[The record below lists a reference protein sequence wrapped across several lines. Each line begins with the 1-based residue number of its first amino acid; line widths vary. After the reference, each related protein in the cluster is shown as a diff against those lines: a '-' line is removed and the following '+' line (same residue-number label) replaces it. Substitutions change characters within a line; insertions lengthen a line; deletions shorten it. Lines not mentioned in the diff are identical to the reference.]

1 VSEREKERRKLLS
14 LLEHTRVEMI
24 SKQAAKNPKL
34 AAGMSFKSLCS
45 RLTRNGYFKQFK

>member
-1 VSEREKERRKLLS
+1 MSERERRKLLS

-34 AAGMSFKSLCS
+34 AVEMSYQSLCI
-45 RLTRNGYFKQFK
+45 RGLVF